1 VLRFSDARNF
11 GRTLTGL
18 LLFVAPAV
26 LLISTVLSPNTDH
39 KNKVQELNAV
49 AAHSGMY
56 LFSGVLF
63 LVGGMLI
70 VAMGVGIMRLF
81 RGNGGVT
88 AGQVSGALLMLG
100 GMVTIGW
107 YALGAAEYVMATNS
121 GLDRQALADFL
132 HKANNASVLAPL
144 FILFLVGVV
153 IGTIL
158 LAIANWRTRVAPI
171 WASVAIVVGGV
182 VGAFGSG
189 KAISIITFVI
199 LLTGLGALGA
209 RVLVMSDDEWEAP
222 RERYRSDS
230 SAPVTPE
237 PAPAA

>member
-26 LLISTVLSPNTDH
+26 LLISTAISPNTDH
-39 KNKVQELNAV
+39 KNKVQELNAI
-49 AAHSGMY
+49 AAHSGIY

-63 LVGGMLI
+63 MVGGLLI
-70 VAMGVGIMRLF
+70 IAMGVGIMRLF
-81 RGNGGVT
+81 RGSGGVT

-100 GMVTIGW
+100 GAVTIGW

-121 GLDRQALADFL
+121 GLDRQALAAFL
-132 HKANNASVLAPL
+132 HKADSAAVFAPL
-144 FILFLVGVV
+144 FVLFLIGVV
-153 IGTIL
+153 IGCIL
-158 LAIANWRTRVAPI
+158 LAVANWRTRVAPL
-171 WASVAIVVGGV
+171 WASVAILIGGV
-182 VGAFGSG
+182 VGAIGNG

-199 LLTGLGALGA
+199 LLAGLGALGA
-209 RVLVMSDDEWEAP
+209 RVLAMSDDEWEAP

-230 SAPVTPE
+230 GAPATPE
-237 PAPAA
+237 PAAA

>member
-1 VLRFSDARNF
+1 MLRFSDSRNF

-63 LVGGMLI
+63 MLGGLLI

-81 RGNGGVT
+81 RGSGGVT

-100 GMVTIGW
+100 GGVTIGW

-121 GLDRQALADFL
+121 GLDRQALAAFL
-132 HKANNASVLAPL
+132 HKTDSAAVFAPL
-144 FILFLVGVV
+144 FVLFLIGVV
-153 IGTIL
+153 IGSIL

-171 WASVAIVVGGV
+171 WASVAIVLGGV
-182 VGAFGSG
+182 VGAVGDG
-189 KAISIITFVI
+189 QVISIITFVI
-199 LLTGLGALGA
+199 LLAGLGALGA
-209 RVLVMSDDEWEAP
+209 RVLAMSDEEWDAP
-222 RERYRSDS
+222 RERYRPDS
-230 SAPVTPE
+230 TAPAAPE
-237 PAPAA
+237 PAPAG

>member
-1 VLRFSDARNF
+1 MLRFSDARNF